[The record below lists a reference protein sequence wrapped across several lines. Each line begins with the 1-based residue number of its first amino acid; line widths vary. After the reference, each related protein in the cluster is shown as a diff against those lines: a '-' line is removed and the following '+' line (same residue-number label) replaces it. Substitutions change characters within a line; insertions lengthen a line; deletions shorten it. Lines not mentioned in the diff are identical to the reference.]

1 MMSETIAAAISD
13 LQKRALRTT
22 DLYELDRIELAMDE
36 ILRHPED
43 DHVPSKHLTRS
54 ALGHAYETLKR
65 RKEIAPRTEMC
76 TEYDEPGYV
85 ERGFHDTEILECIL
99 VEPTFKRPDRA
110 ILLAL
115 ALGADAEILA
125 GPCGM
130 SIPRMRERI
139 SRVRYSARACRAA
152 WELVA

>member
-1 MMSETIAAAISD
+1 MMSDTVTAAVRD
-13 LQKRALRTT
+13 LQKRAMRTT
-22 DLYELDRIELAMDE
+22 DSYELDRIERAMDE

-43 DHVPSKHLTRS
+43 DHVPAKHLTRS

-65 RKEIAPRTEMC
+65 RKEIAPRTEVY

-85 ERGFHDTEILECIL
+85 EQGFHDAEILECIR
-99 VEPTFKRPDRA
+99 VEPTFKQPDRA

-125 GPCGM
+125 HPCGM

-139 SRVRYSARACRAA
+139 SRVRHSARACRAA